1 MKKNTQQEKLF
12 NFGISFLALGAF
24 PLVWFLSQAIL
35 FRELTDLISR
45 NMLVVIGLL
54 VGSSFVFLL
63 FAGMERLIKFAPIEK
78 RDSLEAKMFAGPSLF
93 MIGLFL
99 FYPAIRTIYLSF
111 KDRYGTS
118 FVGFENYVWS
128 FDDAEMLVT
137 LRNQI
142 IWLSLIHI

>member
-1 MKKNTQQEKLF
+1 MKNKTQQERLF

-35 FRELTDLISR
+35 FRELTELISR

-63 FAGMERLIKFAPIEK
+63 FSGMERLIRLAPMEK
-78 RDSLEAKMFAGPSLF
+78 RDSLEAKMFAGPSIF

-99 FYPAIRTIYLSF
+99 FVFLTFQEKLVISFWDKKLSYIN
-111 KDRYGTS
+111 KRS
-118 FVGFENYVWS
+118 VK
-128 FDDAEMLVT
+128 
-137 LRNQI
+137 
-142 IWLSLIHI
+142 

>member
-24 PLVWFLSQAIL
+24 PLVWFLSQAIF

-63 FAGMERLIKFAPIEK
+63 FAGMERLIKLAPIEK
-78 RDSLEAKMFAGPSLF
+78 RDS
-93 MIGLFL
+93 
-99 FYPAIRTIYLSF
+99 
-111 KDRYGTS
+111 
-118 FVGFENYVWS
+118 
-128 FDDAEMLVT
+128 
-137 LRNQI
+137 
-142 IWLSLIHI
+142 